1 MPSLRDLSI
10 KRKLVGIIVLT
21 SSVALLM
28 ACIAFTVFDWIS
40 TKRSMVANLATLS
53 SIIANNSVAA
63 LEFDDIRTADEMLQ
77 FLATEQHLAAA
88 AIYRADGSVLAQYSR
103 GGQPFEAPPL
113 GDAPARFEEERLV
126 CFHPVVFDDVPVG
139 TVYLQ
144 SDLGELESRR
154 ARYVQILTI
163 FIITS
168 LVVALLVAGILQSLI
183 SRPIL
188 DLVEA
193 AREVKDN
200 RNYAVRVAAYGGD
213 EIGSLMS
220 GFNEMLDEIEGRD
233 RALQQTKDEL
243 AQQAGELQVELS
255 ERQRAEEARLRAE
268 QELEAQQALGMR
280 ADRLRSL
287 GEMAAGI
294 AHELNQPLVG
304 VRGLAEHMLLGMAR
318 GWELDDETARQRL
331 KSIVD
336 QADRM
341 THIIEHVRMFARES
355 GKPEVSAVQVNDVV
369 TSGVE
374 LLQEQFRAHGLT
386 IDRHLGA
393 DLPVVRANPFSL
405 EEVLLNLLTNAR
417 DAVEDTPHDDDTERT
432 VQVRTGCRNGAGSRL
447 EVLIQVADSGGGISA
462 EIAAKVYD
470 PFFTTKDPDKGTG
483 LGLAISKSIVEGFGG
498 SLAIES
504 EMGFGTTVTVA
515 LPAAAS

>member
-63 LEFDDIRTADEMLQ
+63 LEFDDVRTADEMLQ

-88 AIYRADGSVLAQYSR
+88 AIYRADGSVLAHYAR
-103 GGQPFEAPPL
+103 GGQPFEAPPI
-113 GDAPARFEEERLV
+113 GEAQARFQEDRLV

-154 ARYVQILTI
+154 GRYVQILTI

-193 AREVKDN
+193 AQEVKEH

-220 GFNEMLDEIEGRD
+220 GFNEMLDEIETRD
-233 RALQQTKDEL
+233 RALQHTRDEL
-243 AQQAGELQVELS
+243 AQRAEELQVELS

-268 QELEAQQALGMR
+268 QELEAQQALNMR

-304 VRGLAEHMLLGMAR
+304 VRGLAEHMLLGMGR
-318 GWELDDETARQRL
+318 GWDLDEETARQRL
-331 KSIVD
+331 TSIVD

-355 GKPEVSAVQVNDVV
+355 GKPEMSAVLVNDVV
-369 TSGVE
+369 TSGVN

-386 IDRHLGA
+386 IDYQLGV
-393 DLPVVRANPFSL
+393 DLPAVSANPFSL
-405 EEVLLNLLTNAR
+405 EEVLLNLLSNAR
-417 DAVEDTPHDDDTERT
+417 DAVEEMPHDDSGERA
-432 VQVRTGCRNGAGSRL
+432 VCVRTGRRNGPGSRA
-447 EVLIQVADSGGGISA
+447 EVLIEVVDSGGGIPA
-462 EIAAKVYD
+462 EVASRVFD

-498 SLAIES
+498 SLAIDS
-504 EMGFGTTVTVA
+504 AAGRGTTVTVA
-515 LPAAAS
+515 LPALES